1 MRTPFRS
8 LSMSWQRLSRPA
20 ATFSCSTMALF
31 TKPKRSCWPII
42 LSPSSSRL
50 THPNSI
56 LLSGSGVTSKINWRV
71 TCLPPWRNFLS
82 RWLKLS
88 LGIQPLTYAH
98 LQRSL
103 TSSRLLS
110 QLMYTN
116 HKETVLAPSSRDAK
130 RSNDPSNEQIPA
142 ADCAHG
148 TADSR
153 AGAASVF
160 LEVLPAALHASPVVC
175 LPSSATILSYRLSRP
190 RGLARGFPRVAPRA
204 QIETPAS
211 LFNLMLRPAPSSA
224 RLRALQR
231 EL

>member
-1 MRTPFRS
+1 
-8 LSMSWQRLSRPA
+8 MSWQRLSRPA

-88 LGIQPLTYAH
+88 LGIQPLTYAR

-116 HKETVLAPSSRDAK
+116 HKETVLVSREAVK
-130 RSNDPSNEQIPA
+130 RLGLRPGSG
-142 ADCAHG
+142 HL
-148 TADSR
+148 DSR
-153 AGAASVF
+153 SFHVDGQYNSEHEPEAGVI
-160 LEVLPAALHASPVVC
+160 HI
-175 LPSSATILSYRLSRP
+175 TQ
-190 RGLARGFPRVAPRA
+190 G
-204 QIETPAS
+204 
-211 LFNLMLRPAPSSA
+211 
-224 RLRALQR
+224 
-231 EL
+231 

>member
-1 MRTPFRS
+1 
-8 LSMSWQRLSRPA
+8 MSWQRLSRPA

-88 LGIQPLTYAH
+88 IGIQPLTYAH

-116 HKETVLAPSSRDAK
+116 HKETVLPT
-130 RSNDPSNEQIPA
+130 QL
-142 ADCAHG
+142 
-148 TADSR
+148 
-153 AGAASVF
+153 GAAAKTASEGGYNQVRVF
-160 LEVLPAALHASPVVC
+160 VQDESRLGLLPIVRHRITARGVQPTI
-175 LPSSATILSYRLSRP
+175 SSAYRFESFYLY
-190 RGLARGFPRVAPRA
+190 GAV
-204 QIETPAS
+204 EPATGES
-211 LFNLMLRPAPSSA
+211 FLL
-224 RLRALQR
+224 
-231 EL
+231 ELPCLNTNT

>member
-1 MRTPFRS
+1 
-8 LSMSWQRLSRPA
+8 MSWQRLSRPA

-82 RWLKLS
+82 RWLRLS

-116 HKETVLAPSSRDAK
+116 HKETVLLKAERDVQKRQRLQALYLLASRQGKKPLA
-130 RSNDPSNEQIPA
+130 SPEVVA
-142 ADCAHG
+142 ALQERLHHPEGFRAYGEIQAYLAQAHG
-148 TADSR
+148 VSR
-153 AGAASVF
+153 AYSSVH
-160 LEVLPAALHASPVVC
+160 ALVR
-175 LPSSATILSYRLSRP
+175 YRLGAKPKSP
-190 RGLARGFPRVAPRA
+190 RRSHPKKTLTR
-204 QIETPAS
+204 
-211 LFNLMLRPAPSSA
+211 SA
-224 RLRALQR
+224 RSSPTYLLNWEPLQK
-231 EL
+231 

>member
-1 MRTPFRS
+1 
-8 LSMSWQRLSRPA
+8 MSWQRLSRPA

-116 HKETVLAPSSRDAK
+116 HKETVLPLMERIEMISRGRK
-130 RSNDPSNEQIPA
+130 RRSRAFPSNDRGRQKRNDKVGVWIKDTTSMKCVYRFS
-142 ADCAHG
+142 DF
-148 TADSR
+148 TS
-153 AGAASVF
+153 
-160 LEVLPAALHASPVVC
+160 SPT
-175 LPSSATILSYRLSRP
+175 SD
-190 RGLARGFPRVAPRA
+190 RGEKKCNV
-204 QIETPAS
+204 
-211 LFNLMLRPAPSSA
+211 
-224 RLRALQR
+224 
-231 EL
+231 

>member
-1 MRTPFRS
+1 
-8 LSMSWQRLSRPA
+8 MSWQRLSRPA
-20 ATFSCSTMALF
+20 ATFSCSTMALL

-82 RWLKLS
+82 RWLRLS

-116 HKETVLAPSSRDAK
+116 HKETVVEGGELSED
-130 RSNDPSNEQIPA
+130 
-142 ADCAHG
+142 
-148 TADSR
+148 
-153 AGAASVF
+153 
-160 LEVLPAALHASPVVC
+160 LHRED
-175 LPSSATILSYRLSRP
+175 II
-190 RGLARGFPRVAPRA
+190 A
-204 QIETPAS
+204 QIHRETELTNCEEKYEQRTLGDPRTDQGKRDPAEHPRPAS
-211 LFNLMLRPAPSSA
+211 YQPS
-224 RLRALQR
+224 RL
-231 EL
+231 

>member
-1 MRTPFRS
+1 MT
-8 LSMSWQRLSRPA
+8 LSSACSSIAMSWQRLSRPA

-31 TKPKRSCWPII
+31 TKPKRSCWTII

-56 LLSGSGVTSKINWRV
+56 LLSGSGLTSKINWRV

-88 LGIQPLTYAH
+88 VGIQPLTYAR

-116 HKETVLAPSSRDAK
+116 HKETVLQPHRPVTPFYTSQETRCD
-130 RSNDPSNEQIPA
+130 
-142 ADCAHG
+142 
-148 TADSR
+148 
-153 AGAASVF
+153 SVF
-160 LEVLPAALHASPVVC
+160 AMHSGTLCVPFLHPSAHLNKASPWQDHGE
-175 LPSSATILSYRLSRP
+175 L
-190 RGLARGFPRVAPRA
+190 RV
-204 QIETPAS
+204 
-211 LFNLMLRPAPSSA
+211 
-224 RLRALQR
+224 
-231 EL
+231 

>member
-1 MRTPFRS
+1 
-8 LSMSWQRLSRPA
+8 MSWQRLSRPA
-20 ATFSCSTMALF
+20 ATFSCSTMALL

-116 HKETVLAPSSRDAK
+116 HKETVLDLLQKPLVEVEFKIEQTGNQVKAQAK
-130 RSNDPSNEQIPA
+130 PPTPIAIAFSQ
-142 ADCAHG
+142 
-148 TADSR
+148 TAKD
-153 AGAASVF
+153 
-160 LEVLPAALHASPVVC
+160 L
-175 LPSSATILSYRLSRP
+175 
-190 RGLARGFPRVAPRA
+190 
-204 QIETPAS
+204 
-211 LFNLMLRPAPSSA
+211 
-224 RLRALQR
+224 
-231 EL
+231 

>member
-1 MRTPFRS
+1 
-8 LSMSWQRLSRPA
+8 MSWQRLSRPA

-42 LSPSSSRL
+42 LPPSSSRL

-82 RWLKLS
+82 RWLRLS

-116 HKETVLAPSSRDAK
+116 HKETVLEPTAIAK
-130 RSNDPSNEQIPA
+130 
-142 ADCAHG
+142 
-148 TADSR
+148 
-153 AGAASVF
+153 
-160 LEVLPAALHASPVVC
+160 
-175 LPSSATILSYRLSRP
+175 ILTHL
-190 RGLARGFPRVAPRA
+190 GLAARAPPRA
-204 QIETPAS
+204 A
-211 LFNLMLRPAPSSA
+211 A
-224 RLRALQR
+224 RAFDRFHLA
-231 EL
+231 

>member
-1 MRTPFRS
+1 MT
-8 LSMSWQRLSRPA
+8 LSSACSSIAMSWQRLSRPA

-82 RWLKLS
+82 RWLRLS
-88 LGIQPLTYAH
+88 LGIQPQTYAR

-116 HKETVLAPSSRDAK
+116 HKETVYGIGSGGSPAFSGYTQQHKRLEQRLAQLADHDDA
-130 RSNDPSNEQIPA
+130 
-142 ADCAHG
+142 
-148 TADSR
+148 
-153 AGAASVF
+153 
-160 LEVLPAALHASPVVC
+160 VL
-175 LPSSATILSYRLSRP
+175 LPGGYMA
-190 RGLARGFPRVAPRA
+190 
-204 QIETPAS
+204 
-211 LFNLMLRPAPSSA
+211 NLCWVN
-224 RLRALQR
+224 
-231 EL
+231 

>member
-1 MRTPFRS
+1 
-8 LSMSWQRLSRPA
+8 MSWQRLSRPA

-56 LLSGSGVTSKINWRV
+56 LLSGSGLTSKINWRV

-88 LGIQPLTYAH
+88 VGIQPLTYAH

-116 HKETVLAPSSRDAK
+116 HKETVLRPRGDREPRARRPPGGGARGAH
-130 RSNDPSNEQIPA
+130 DPHFLRQRPLH
-142 ADCAHG
+142 ADH
-148 TADSR
+148 R
-153 AGAASVF
+153 
-160 LEVLPAALHASPVVC
+160 LPPAALDSRRLHCALLHRTDNQCHDPGRARACRGHAH
-175 LPSSATILSYRLSRP
+175 
-190 RGLARGFPRVAPRA
+190 G
-204 QIETPAS
+204 
-211 LFNLMLRPAPSSA
+211 
-224 RLRALQR
+224 
-231 EL
+231 